1 MGVLA
6 DQVVS
11 LAAQVDEVVEAAGGL
26 VPAVDDVRHVR
37 GEDKR
42 GPVPAPGQKG
52 AESEHEERGCTPKTR
67 VDPKAKEASRPHV
80 RNPSK
85 GGSGGRFPHLLML
98 PNICAWPRNLPK
110 SMWNMWPVVLSMMLS
125 LCRSQI
131 PST

>member
-26 VPAVDDVRHVR
+26 VPAVDDIRHVR
-37 GEDKR
+37 GEDER

-52 AESEHEERGCTPKTR
+52 AESEHRGARGEGLHSQNAGGPH
-67 VDPKAKEASRPHV
+67 SRSSIAAPA
-80 RNPSK
+80 R
-85 GGSGGRFPHLLML
+85 GGGREGRFPHLLML